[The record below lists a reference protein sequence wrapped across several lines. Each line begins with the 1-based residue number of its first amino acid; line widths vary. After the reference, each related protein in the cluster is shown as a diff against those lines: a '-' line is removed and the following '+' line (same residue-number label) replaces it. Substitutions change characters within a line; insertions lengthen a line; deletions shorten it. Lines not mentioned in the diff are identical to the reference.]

1 MLINWTRHHWQCTA
15 TCSNSVNFEKMI
27 LLSSQFQKCFE
38 EAWNNLYRPN
48 VNISKKLQT
57 ITENDSIME
66 YFQMMRKQNQSG
78 HKIVTVCMYLSC
90 NWSNNHHIA
99 TRVLY
104 RNSRHLLLHPQAIII
119 YSVWPFCYRFD
130 CTFLHCLIH
139 TEGIRRIYSF

>member
-1 MLINWTRHHWQCTA
+1 MLWR
-15 TCSNSVNFEKMI
+15 I
-27 LLSSQFQKCFE
+27 LDVH
-38 EAWNNLYRPN
+38 NLYRPN

-57 ITENDSIME
+57 ITENNSIME

-104 RNSRHLLLHPQAIII
+104 RNSRHNHIQCNGHFVIDLNVHLYIALSIQKELEESTASNWNSGLHVFIFT
-119 YSVWPFCYRFD
+119 VW
-130 CTFLHCLIH
+130 L
-139 TEGIRRIYSF
+139 EGRIKA